1 MSSSRVGLQKSW
13 RKIDMPGQGRQGRSD
28 AFQRK
33 ARREGYRAR
42 STYKLKDIQKRS
54 KIFKTGDK
62 VLDLGAAPGGW
73 SQVALEFIGEEGKLV
88 GVDLQH
94 ILPLKG
100 ALFLQGDLREKEI
113 RDKLHELMP
122 KADVVISDMSPNLS
136 GNYSVD
142 QARSVELSSLALEIA
157 AERMASAFVVKVF
170 EGADFQEYRKAVI
183 DEFGSV
189 RTLSPEASRK
199 QSSEVYLIAKRKRR

>member
-1 MSSSRVGLQKSW
+1 
-13 RKIDMPGQGRQGRSD
+13 MPGQGRRGKTD

-33 ARREGYRAR
+33 ARREGYSAR
-42 STYKLKDIQKRS
+42 SAYKLMDIQKKS
-54 KIFKTGDK
+54 KVFTEGSI

-73 SQVALEFIGEEGKLV
+73 SQVALEYIGEEGKLI

-100 ALFLQGDLREKEI
+100 AEFIQGDLRESEVREKLEEI
-113 RDKLHELMP
+113 VP
-122 KADVVISDMSPNLS
+122 KADAVISDMSPNLS

-142 QARSVELSSLALEIA
+142 QARSVDLSSLALEIA
-157 AERMASAFVVKVF
+157 AERKAKCFVCKVF
-170 EGADFQEYRKAVI
+170 EGSDFQEFRKAVI

-199 QSSEVYLIAKRKRR
+199 QSSEVYLIAKRKYR

>member
-1 MSSSRVGLQKSW
+1 
-13 RKIDMPGQGRQGRSD
+13 MPGQGRRGRTD
-28 AFQRK
+28 AFQRR
-33 ARREGYRAR
+33 ARREGYRSR
-42 STYKLKDIQKRS
+42 SVYKLMDIQKRS
-54 KIFKTGDK
+54 KIFRKDDT

-73 SQVALEFIGEEGKLV
+73 SQVALEYIGEDGKLV

-100 ALFLQGDLREKEI
+100 AQFLQGDIREPETRKEI
-113 RDKLHELMP
+113 EKLVP
-122 KADVVISDMSPNLS
+122 KADVGLSDMSPNLS

-142 QARSVELSSLALEIA
+142 QARSVELASLALEIA
-157 AERMASAFVVKVF
+157 SERKAKSFVVKVF
-170 EGADFQEYRKAVI
+170 EGSDFQDFRKAVI

-199 QSSEVYLIAKRKRR
+199 QSSEVYLIAKRKR

>member
-1 MSSSRVGLQKSW
+1 
-13 RKIDMPGQGRQGRSD
+13 MPGQGRQGRSD

-54 KIFKTGDK
+54 KIFKNGDK

-94 ILPLKG
+94 ILPLAG
-100 ALFLQGDLREKEI
+100 AIFIQGDLRESET
-113 RDKLHELMP
+113 REQLQELMP

-157 AERMASAFVVKVF
+157 AERKASAFVVKVF
-170 EGADFQEYRKAVI
+170 EGSDFQEYRKAVI

>member
-1 MSSSRVGLQKSW
+1 
-13 RKIDMPGQGRQGRSD
+13 MPGQGRQGRSD

-42 STYKLKDIQKRS
+42 STYKLKDIQMIS
-54 KIFKTGDK
+54 SIFKSGDK

-100 ALFLQGDLREKEI
+100 ANFIQGDLREKEI
-113 RDKLHELMP
+113 REQLQELMP

-157 AERMASAFVVKVF
+157 AERKASAFVVKVF

>member
-1 MSSSRVGLQKSW
+1 
-13 RKIDMPGQGRQGRSD
+13 MPGQGRRGRTD
-28 AFQRK
+28 AFQRR

-42 STYKLKDIQKRS
+42 SVYKLMDIQKRS
-54 KIFKTGDK
+54 KIFRKDDT

-73 SQVALEFIGEEGKLV
+73 SQVALEYIGEDGKLV

-100 ALFLQGDLREKEI
+100 AQFLQGDIRESETRKELE
-113 RDKLHELMP
+113 KLVP
-122 KADVVISDMSPNLS
+122 KADVVLSDMSPNLS

-157 AERMASAFVVKVF
+157 SERKANSFVVKVF
-170 EGADFQEYRKAVI
+170 EGSDFQDFRKAVI

-199 QSSEVYLIAKRKRR
+199 QSSEVYLIAKRKR

>member
-1 MSSSRVGLQKSW
+1 
-13 RKIDMPGQGRQGRSD
+13 MPGQGRRGRTD
-28 AFQRK
+28 AFQRR

-42 STYKLKDIQKRS
+42 SVYKLMDIQKRS
-54 KIFKTGDK
+54 KIFRKDDT

-73 SQVALEFIGEEGKLV
+73 SQVALEYIGEDGKLV

-100 ALFLQGDLREKEI
+100 AQFLQGDIREPETRKELE
-113 RDKLHELMP
+113 KLVP
-122 KADVVISDMSPNLS
+122 KADVVLSDMSPNLS

-142 QARSVELSSLALEIA
+142 QARSVELSSLALQIA
-157 AERMASAFVVKVF
+157 SERKANSFVAKVF
-170 EGADFQEYRKAVI
+170 EGSDFQDFRQAVI

-199 QSSEVYLIAKRKRR
+199 QSSEVYLIAKRKR

>member
-1 MSSSRVGLQKSW
+1 
-13 RKIDMPGQGRQGRSD
+13 MPGQGRRGRTD
-28 AFQRK
+28 AFQKR
-33 ARREGYRAR
+33 ARREGYRSR
-42 STYKLKDIQKRS
+42 SVYKLMDIQKRS
-54 KIFKTGDK
+54 KIFRKDDT

-73 SQVALEFIGEEGKLV
+73 SQIALEYIGEDGKLV
-88 GVDLQH
+88 GMDLQH

-100 ALFLQGDLREKEI
+100 AQFLQGDIREPETRKELE
-113 RDKLHELMP
+113 KLVP
-122 KADVVISDMSPNLS
+122 KADVVLSDMSPNLS

-157 AERMASAFVVKVF
+157 SEREANSFVVKVF
-170 EGADFQEYRKAVI
+170 EGSDFQDFRRAVI

-199 QSSEVYLIAKRKRR
+199 QSSEVYLIAKRKR

>member
-1 MSSSRVGLQKSW
+1 
-13 RKIDMPGQGRQGRSD
+13 MPGQGRQGRTD

-54 KIFKTGDK
+54 KIFKEGDK

-100 ALFLQGDLREKEI
+100 ALFIQGDLRETET
-113 RDKLHELMP
+113 REQLQELMP

-157 AERMASAFVVKVF
+157 AERRALAFVVKVF

>member
-1 MSSSRVGLQKSW
+1 
-13 RKIDMPGQGRQGRSD
+13 MPGQGRRGRTD
-28 AFQRK
+28 AFQRR
-33 ARREGYRAR
+33 ARREGYRSR
-42 STYKLKDIQKRS
+42 SVYKLMDIQKRS
-54 KIFKTGDK
+54 KIFRKDDT

-73 SQVALEFIGEEGKLV
+73 SQIALEYIGEDGKLI

-100 ALFLQGDLREKEI
+100 AQFLQGDIREPETRKELE
-113 RDKLHELMP
+113 KLVP
-122 KADVVISDMSPNLS
+122 KADVVLSDMSPNLS

-142 QARSVELSSLALEIA
+142 QARSVELASFALEIA
-157 AERMASAFVVKVF
+157 SKRKANSFVVKVF
-170 EGADFQEYRKAVI
+170 EGSDFQDFRKAVI

-199 QSSEVYLIAKRKRR
+199 QSSEVYLIAKRKR

>member
-1 MSSSRVGLQKSW
+1 
-13 RKIDMPGQGRQGRSD
+13 MPGQGRRRTD
-28 AFQRK
+28 AFQRR
-33 ARREGYRAR
+33 ARREGYRSR
-42 STYKLKDIQKRS
+42 SVYKLMDIQKRS
-54 KIFKTGDK
+54 KIFRKDDT

-73 SQVALEFIGEEGKLV
+73 SQIALEYIGEDGKLV

-100 ALFLQGDLREKEI
+100 AQFLQGDIREPETRKELE
-113 RDKLHELMP
+113 KLVP
-122 KADVVISDMSPNLS
+122 KADVVLSDMSPNLS

-142 QARSVELSSLALEIA
+142 QARSVELALFALEIA
-157 AERMASAFVVKVF
+157 SERKANSFVVKVF
-170 EGADFQEYRKAVI
+170 EGSDFQDFRKAVI

-199 QSSEVYLIAKRKRR
+199 QSSEVYLIAKRKR

>member
-1 MSSSRVGLQKSW
+1 
-13 RKIDMPGQGRQGRSD
+13 MPGQGRRGRSD
-28 AFQRK
+28 AFQRR
-33 ARREGYRAR
+33 ARREGYRSR
-42 STYKLKDIQKRS
+42 SVYKLMDIQKRS
-54 KIFKTGDK
+54 KIFRKDDT

-73 SQVALEFIGEEGKLV
+73 SQVALEYIGEDGKLV

-100 ALFLQGDLREKEI
+100 AQFLQGDIRESETRKELE
-113 RDKLHELMP
+113 KLVP
-122 KADVVISDMSPNLS
+122 KADVVLSDMSPNLS

-142 QARSVELSSLALEIA
+142 QARSVELASFALEIA
-157 AERMASAFVVKVF
+157 AERKANSFVVKVF
-170 EGADFQEYRKAVI
+170 EGSDFQDFRKAVI

-199 QSSEVYLIAKRKRR
+199 QSSEVYLIAKRKR

>member
-1 MSSSRVGLQKSW
+1 
-13 RKIDMPGQGRQGRSD
+13 MPGQGRQGRTD

-42 STYKLKDIQKRS
+42 SAYKLMDIQKRS
-54 KIFKTGDK
+54 KIFKKGSI

-73 SQVALEFIGEEGKLV
+73 SQVALEFMEEEGKLV
-88 GVDLQH
+88 GIDLQH

-100 ALFLQGDLREKEI
+100 ATFIQGDLRDKDI
-113 RDKLHELMP
+113 REELQNLIP

-136 GNYSVD
+136 GTYSID

-157 AERMASAFVVKVF
+157 AERNAQSFVVKVF
-170 EGADFQEYRKAVI
+170 EGSDFQEFRKAVKA
-183 DEFGSV
+183 EFGSV

-199 QSSEVYLIAKRKRR
+199 QSSEVYLIAKRKYR

>member
-1 MSSSRVGLQKSW
+1 
-13 RKIDMPGQGRQGRSD
+13 MPGQGRRRTD
-28 AFQRK
+28 AFQRR

-42 STYKLKDIQKRS
+42 SVYKLMDIQKRS
-54 KIFKTGDK
+54 KIFRKDDT

-73 SQVALEFIGEEGKLV
+73 SQIALEYIGEDGKLI

-100 ALFLQGDLREKEI
+100 AQFLQGDIREPETRKELE
-113 RDKLHELMP
+113 KLVP
-122 KADVVISDMSPNLS
+122 KADVVLSDMSPNLS

-142 QARSVELSSLALEIA
+142 QARSVELASFALEIA
-157 AERMASAFVVKVF
+157 SERKAKSFVVKVF
-170 EGADFQEYRKAVI
+170 EGSDFQDFRKAVI

-199 QSSEVYLIAKRKRR
+199 QSSEVYLIAKRKR

>member
-1 MSSSRVGLQKSW
+1 
-13 RKIDMPGQGRQGRSD
+13 MPGQGRRRTD
-28 AFQRK
+28 AFQRR
-33 ARREGYRAR
+33 ARREGYRSR
-42 STYKLKDIQKRS
+42 SVYKLMDIQKRS
-54 KIFKTGDK
+54 KIFRKDDT

-73 SQVALEFIGEEGKLV
+73 SQIALEYIDEDGKLV

-100 ALFLQGDLREKEI
+100 AQFLQGDIREPETRKELE
-113 RDKLHELMP
+113 KLVP
-122 KADVVISDMSPNLS
+122 KADVVLSDMSPNLS

-142 QARSVELSSLALEIA
+142 QARSVELASFALEIA
-157 AERMASAFVVKVF
+157 SERKANSFVVKVF
-170 EGADFQEYRKAVI
+170 EGSDFQDFRKAVI

-199 QSSEVYLIAKRKRR
+199 QSSEVYLIAKRKR

>member
-1 MSSSRVGLQKSW
+1 
-13 RKIDMPGQGRQGRSD
+13 MPGQGRQGRSD

-100 ALFLQGDLREKEI
+100 AFFLQGDLREKEI

-136 GNYSVD
+136 GNYSVV

>member
-1 MSSSRVGLQKSW
+1 
-13 RKIDMPGQGRQGRSD
+13 MPGQGRQGRSD

-100 ALFLQGDLREKEI
+100 ALFIQGDLREKEI

-157 AERMASAFVVKVF
+157 AERKASAFVVKVF
-170 EGADFQEYRKAVI
+170 EGVDFQEYRKAVI

>member
-1 MSSSRVGLQKSW
+1 
-13 RKIDMPGQGRQGRSD
+13 MPGQGRRGRSD
-28 AFQRK
+28 AFQRR

-42 STYKLKDIQKRS
+42 SAYKLMDIQKKS
-54 KIFKTGDK
+54 KIFKKADT

-73 SQVALEFIGEEGKLV
+73 SQVALEHVGDDGKLV

-94 ILPLKG
+94 VLPLKG
-100 ALFLQGDLREKEI
+100 AQFIQGDLRELET
-113 RDKLHELMP
+113 RNELENLLP
-122 KADVVISDMSPNLS
+122 RVDVVISDMSPNLS

-142 QARSVELSSLALEIA
+142 QARSVELSSLALDIA
-157 AERMASAFVVKVF
+157 SERKANSFVVKVF
-170 EGADFQEYRKAVI
+170 EGSDFQDFREAVI

-199 QSSEVYLIAKRKRR
+199 KSSEVYLIAKRKR

>member
-1 MSSSRVGLQKSW
+1 
-13 RKIDMPGQGRQGRSD
+13 MPGQGRQGRSD

-54 KIFKTGDK
+54 KIFKNGDK

-73 SQVALEFIGEEGKLV
+73 SQVALEFIGGEGKLV

-94 ILPLKG
+94 ILPLAG
-100 ALFLQGDLREKEI
+100 AIFIQGDLRETET
-113 RDKLHELMP
+113 RNQLQELMP

-157 AERMASAFVVKVF
+157 AERKASAFVVKVF
-170 EGADFQEYRKAVI
+170 EGVDFQEYRKAVI

>member
-1 MSSSRVGLQKSW
+1 
-13 RKIDMPGQGRQGRSD
+13 MPGQGRQGRSD

-54 KIFKTGDK
+54 KIFKIGDK

>member
-1 MSSSRVGLQKSW
+1 
-13 RKIDMPGQGRQGRSD
+13 MPGQGRQGRTD

-42 STYKLKDIQKRS
+42 SAYKLLDIQKKS
-54 KIFKTGDK
+54 NIFREGST

-100 ALFLQGDLREKEI
+100 AQFIQGDLREVEI
-113 RDKLHELMP
+113 RRQLEEFAP
-122 KADVVISDMSPNLS
+122 KADAVISDMSPNLS

-142 QARSVELSSLALEIA
+142 QARSVELSLLALEIA
-157 AERMASAFVVKVF
+157 AERKAKCFVCKVF
-170 EGADFQEYRKAVI
+170 EGSDFQEFRKEVI

-199 QSSEVYLIAKRKRR
+199 QSSEVYLIAKRKYR

>member
-1 MSSSRVGLQKSW
+1 
-13 RKIDMPGQGRQGRSD
+13 MPGQGRRGRTD
-28 AFQRK
+28 AFQRR

-42 STYKLKDIQKRS
+42 SVYKLMDIQKRS
-54 KIFKTGDK
+54 KIFMKDDT

-73 SQVALEFIGEEGKLV
+73 SQAALEFIGEDGKLV

-100 ALFLQGDLREKEI
+100 AQFLQGDIRESETRKELE
-113 RDKLHELMP
+113 KLVP
-122 KADVVISDMSPNLS
+122 KADVVLSDMSPNLS

-142 QARSVELSSLALEIA
+142 QARSVELASFALEIA
-157 AERMASAFVVKVF
+157 SERKANSFVVKVF
-170 EGADFQEYRKAVI
+170 EGSDFQDFRKTVI

-199 QSSEVYLIAKRKRR
+199 QSSEVYLIAKRKR

>member
-1 MSSSRVGLQKSW
+1 
-13 RKIDMPGQGRQGRSD
+13 MPGQGRRGRTD
-28 AFQRK
+28 AFQKR
-33 ARREGYRAR
+33 ARREGYRSR
-42 STYKLKDIQKRS
+42 SVYKLMDIQKRS
-54 KIFKTGDK
+54 NIFRKDDT

-73 SQVALEFIGEEGKLV
+73 SQIALEYIGEDGKLV
-88 GVDLQH
+88 GMDLQH

-100 ALFLQGDLREKEI
+100 AQFFQGDIRESETRKELE
-113 RDKLHELMP
+113 KLVP
-122 KADVVISDMSPNLS
+122 KADVVLSDMSPNLS

-157 AERMASAFVVKVF
+157 SDRKANSFVVKVF
-170 EGADFQEYRKAVI
+170 EGSDFQDFRKAVI

-199 QSSEVYLIAKRKRR
+199 QSSEVYLIAKRKR

>member
-1 MSSSRVGLQKSW
+1 
-13 RKIDMPGQGRQGRSD
+13 MPGQGRRGRSD
-28 AFQRK
+28 GFQRR
-33 ARREGYRAR
+33 ARREGYRSR
-42 STYKLKDIQKRS
+42 SVYKLMDIQKRS
-54 KIFKTGDK
+54 KIFRKDDT

-73 SQVALEFIGEEGKLV
+73 SQVALEYIDEDGKLV

-100 ALFLQGDLREKEI
+100 AQFLQGDIREPETRKELE
-113 RDKLHELMP
+113 KLVP
-122 KADVVISDMSPNLS
+122 KADVVLSDMSPNLS

-142 QARSVELSSLALEIA
+142 QARSVELALFALEIA
-157 AERMASAFVVKVF
+157 SERKANSFVVKVF
-170 EGADFQEYRKAVI
+170 EGSDFQDFRKAVI

-199 QSSEVYLIAKRKRR
+199 QSSEVYLIAKRKR

>member
-1 MSSSRVGLQKSW
+1 
-13 RKIDMPGQGRQGRSD
+13 MPGQGRRGKSD

-42 STYKLKDIQKRS
+42 SAYKLMDIQKKS
-54 KIFKTGDK
+54 KVFTEGSI

-73 SQVALEFIGEEGKLV
+73 SQVALEYIGEEGKLI

-100 ALFLQGDLREKEI
+100 AEFIQGDLRESEVREKLEEI
-113 RDKLHELMP
+113 VP
-122 KADVVISDMSPNLS
+122 KADAVISDMSPNLS

-157 AERMASAFVVKVF
+157 SERKAKFFVCKVF
-170 EGADFQEYRKAVI
+170 EGSDFQEFRKAVI

-199 QSSEVYLIAKRKRR
+199 QSSEVYLIAKRKYR

>member
-1 MSSSRVGLQKSW
+1 
-13 RKIDMPGQGRQGRSD
+13 MPGQGRQGRID

-54 KIFKTGDK
+54 KIFKIGDK

-157 AERMASAFVVKVF
+157 SERKASAFVVKVF

>member
-1 MSSSRVGLQKSW
+1 
-13 RKIDMPGQGRQGRSD
+13 MPGQGRRGRTD
-28 AFQRK
+28 AFQRR
-33 ARREGYRAR
+33 ARREGYRSR
-42 STYKLKDIQKRS
+42 SVYKLMDIQKRS
-54 KIFKTGDK
+54 KIFRKDDT

-73 SQVALEFIGEEGKLV
+73 SQVALEYIDEDGKLV

-100 ALFLQGDLREKEI
+100 AQFLQGDIREPETRKELE
-113 RDKLHELMP
+113 KLVP
-122 KADVVISDMSPNLS
+122 KADVVLSDMSPNLS

-142 QARSVELSSLALEIA
+142 QARSVELASFALEIA
-157 AERMASAFVVKVF
+157 SERKANSFVVKVF
-170 EGADFQEYRKAVI
+170 EGSDFQDFRKAVI

-199 QSSEVYLIAKRKRR
+199 QSSEVYLIAKRKR

>member
-1 MSSSRVGLQKSW
+1 
-13 RKIDMPGQGRQGRSD
+13 MPGQGRRGRTD
-28 AFQRK
+28 AFQRR

-42 STYKLKDIQKRS
+42 SVYKLMDIQKRS
-54 KIFKTGDK
+54 KIFREDDT

-73 SQVALEFIGEEGKLV
+73 SQIALEYIGEDGKLV

-100 ALFLQGDLREKEI
+100 AQFLQGDIREPETRK
-113 RDKLHELMP
+113 KLEKLVP
-122 KADVVISDMSPNLS
+122 KADVVLSDMSPNLS

-142 QARSVELSSLALEIA
+142 QARSVELASFALEIA
-157 AERMASAFVVKVF
+157 SERKANSFVVKVF
-170 EGADFQEYRKAVI
+170 EGSDFQDFRKAVI

-199 QSSEVYLIAKRKRR
+199 QSSEVYLIAKRKR

>member
-1 MSSSRVGLQKSW
+1 
-13 RKIDMPGQGRQGRSD
+13 MPGQGRRGKSD
-28 AFQRK
+28 AFQRI

-42 STYKLKDIQKRS
+42 SAYKLMDIQKKS
-54 KIFKTGDK
+54 KVFTEGSI

-73 SQVALEFIGEEGKLV
+73 SQVALEYIGEEGKLI

-100 ALFLQGDLREKEI
+100 AEFIQGDLRESEVREKLEEI
-113 RDKLHELMP
+113 VP
-122 KADVVISDMSPNLS
+122 KADAVISDMSPNLS

-142 QARSVELSSLALEIA
+142 QARSVDLSSLALEIA
-157 AERMASAFVVKVF
+157 AERKAKCFVCKVF
-170 EGADFQEYRKAVI
+170 EGSDFQEFRKAVI

-199 QSSEVYLIAKRKRR
+199 QSSEVYLIAKRKYR

>member
-1 MSSSRVGLQKSW
+1 
-13 RKIDMPGQGRQGRSD
+13 MPGQGRRRTD
-28 AFQRK
+28 AFQRR

-42 STYKLKDIQKRS
+42 SVYKLMDIQKRS
-54 KIFKTGDK
+54 KIFRKDDT

-73 SQVALEFIGEEGKLV
+73 SQIALEYIGEDGKLI

-100 ALFLQGDLREKEI
+100 AQFLQGDIREPETRKELE
-113 RDKLHELMP
+113 KLVP
-122 KADVVISDMSPNLS
+122 KVDVVLSDMSPNLS

-142 QARSVELSSLALEIA
+142 QARSVELASFALEIA
-157 AERMASAFVVKVF
+157 SERKANSFVVKVF
-170 EGADFQEYRKAVI
+170 EGSDFQDFRKAVI

-199 QSSEVYLIAKRKRR
+199 QSSEVYLIAKRKR

>member
-1 MSSSRVGLQKSW
+1 
-13 RKIDMPGQGRQGRSD
+13 MPGQGRQGRSD

-142 QARSVELSSLALEIA
+142 QARSVELSSLALEVA

>member
-1 MSSSRVGLQKSW
+1 
-13 RKIDMPGQGRQGRSD
+13 MPGQGRRGRSD
-28 AFQRK
+28 AFQRR
-33 ARREGYRAR
+33 ARREGYRSR
-42 STYKLKDIQKRS
+42 SVYKLMDIQKRS
-54 KIFKTGDK
+54 KIFRKDDI

-73 SQVALEFIGEEGKLV
+73 SQIALEYIDEDGKLV

-100 ALFLQGDLREKEI
+100 AQFLQGDIREPETRKELE
-113 RDKLHELMP
+113 KLVP
-122 KADVVISDMSPNLS
+122 KADVVLSDMSPNLS

-142 QARSVELSSLALEIA
+142 QARSVELASFALEIA
-157 AERMASAFVVKVF
+157 SERKANSFVVKVF
-170 EGADFQEYRKAVI
+170 EGSDFQDFRKAVI

-199 QSSEVYLIAKRKRR
+199 QSSEVYLKKKKKR

>member
-1 MSSSRVGLQKSW
+1 MQLNGLLRRLEGK
-13 RKIDMPGQGRQGRSD
+13 MPGQGRQGRSD

-42 STYKLKDIQKRS
+42 SAYKLMDIQKKS
-54 KIFKTGDK
+54 KIFKEGST

-73 SQVALEFIGEEGKLV
+73 SQVALEFIGEEGKLI

-100 ALFLQGDLREKEI
+100 AQFIQGDLREVEI
-113 RDKLHELMP
+113 RRELEELAP

-157 AERMASAFVVKVF
+157 TERKAKCFVCKVF
-170 EGADFQEYRKAVI
+170 EGSDFQEFRKEVI

-199 QSSEVYLIAKRKRR
+199 QSSEVYLIAKRKYR